1 MNQDFT
7 VKFSPKARVLEYDDP
22 AGKIE
27 FTFDFLSPNNIKC
40 LVIDHYPPGMLR
52 PPNYD
57 DAYKRSKQ
65 YLESCGYQVE
75 VLGD

>member
-1 MNQDFT
+1 MNPDFT
-7 VKFSPKARVLEYDDP
+7 VKFSQKARVLEYDGP

-27 FTFDFLSPNNIKC
+27 FSFDLSPNNLKC
-40 LVIDHYPPGMLR
+40 LFLEHYSSGYPR

-57 DAYKRSKQ
+57 EAFKRSKQ

-75 VLGD
+75 VFGK